1 MWTVES
7 EEGASGEG
15 GADEAAE
22 VRPANLA
29 AVASQ
34 VAKWP
39 SGQVVIFA
47 CSPRHCWPRHL
58 MWPCVKLSTLSP
70 APPGAIWV
78 RHANY
83 TANKWSASLRQVL
96 QHGGAQ

>member
-39 SGQVVIFA
+39 SGHLRMFP
-47 CSPRHCWPRHL
+47 SPLLAPPPDVAMCQTVAPVAGASGRHL
-58 MWPCVKLSTLSP
+58 GASCKL
-70 APPGAIWV
+70 
-78 RHANY
+78 
-83 TANKWSASLRQVL
+83 
-96 QHGGAQ
+96 HG